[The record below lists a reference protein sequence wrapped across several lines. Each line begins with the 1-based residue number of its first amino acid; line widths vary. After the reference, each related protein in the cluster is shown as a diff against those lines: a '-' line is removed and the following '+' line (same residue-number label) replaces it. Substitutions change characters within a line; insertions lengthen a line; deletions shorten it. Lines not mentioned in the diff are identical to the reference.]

1 MRKNKRLRWNM
12 IITMIGQSIVDRRF
26 FLSGIA
32 IAAMQMLSLIGEFAE
47 LSRMIASMKA
57 YGEISL
63 SAGYHMQLW
72 DEGTKSS
79 AFLVSL
85 TLLCTLIQSSSCI
98 DERKCGFLKSLLPR
112 TGYRTYIIGKLLSA
126 IVAGGLAAIFGTAL
140 SYLFLCA
147 FIGRFESGIEM
158 GQTISI
164 LFSNSFRIFCL
175 GALWSVMGMT
185 AALIFSSRYLAW
197 SFPFLFYYMLEIFVR
212 RFAPQLTILAP
223 GTWGITNTSYIPI
236 LVLLT
241 SISTL
246 YIWKIKKNLR
256 RKKAKTCTN
265 PYERP
270 SP

>member
-12 IITMIGQSIVDRRF
+12 IVTMIGQSIADRRF

-32 IAAMQMLSLIGEFAE
+32 VAAMLLVSLIGEFAE
-47 LSRMIASMKA
+47 LSRIVTSMKE

-63 SAGYHMQLW
+63 SIGYHMQLW

-79 AFLVSL
+79 TFLVSL

-112 TGYRTYIIGKLLSA
+112 TGYHTYIIGKLLSA
-126 IVAGGLAAIFGTAL
+126 IVAGGLAAVFGIAVA
-140 SYLFLCA
+140 YLLLCV
-147 FIGRFESGIEM
+147 FIGRFEPSLEIS
-158 GQTISI
+158 QTISI

-212 RFAPQLTILAP
+212 RFAPQLTILSP
-223 GTWGITNTSYIPI
+223 ETWGTTNVSYIPI
-236 LVLLT
+236 ISLLT
-241 SISTL
+241 SITIL
-246 YIWKIKKNLR
+246 YIWKIN
-256 RKKAKTCTN
+256 
-265 PYERP
+265 
-270 SP
+270 SQI